1 MKWWPDEFWDG
12 LERKKYKI
20 VMFNGWFIV
29 SRVILMFIVIVIA
42 TANKFTAS
50 ILVFMVF
57 TIQLIINALG
67 IFESKFDTAAI
78 LLTDFGQVFVALAL
92 VFE

>member
-1 MKWWPDEFWDG
+1 
-12 LERKKYKI
+12 
-20 VMFNGWFIV
+20 
-29 SRVILMFIVIVIA
+29 MFIVIVIA

-57 TIQLIINALG
+57 TVQLIINALG